1 MSSIQLDLGEIG
13 DLKPQGP
20 GQQESTS
27 PKSMSQ
33 IPILELALQAYIV
46 CSSLTGW
53 CWNSVAVCMTW
64 SYTVKAIPLESCCLH
79 QHDL

>member
-1 MSSIQLDLGEIG
+1 MSSIELDLGDIG

-27 PKSMSQ
+27 PKSMPQ

-46 CSSLTGW
+46 CSSLMGR
-53 CWNSVAVCMTW
+53 CWKSFAVCRT
-64 SYTVKAIPLESCCLH
+64 
-79 QHDL
+79 